1 MFKNVRRLG
10 WIILYII
17 FLSIPALFGL
27 FIFHYGLITS
37 GVLPCAL
44 PTIWNFLWTCLF
56 GTYAM
61 SLVTG
66 SFIIAIL
73 VSIFFIVNIKNSQW

>member
-10 WIILYII
+10 WIILDII
-17 FLSIPALFGL
+17 FLLIPALFAL
-27 FIFHYGLITS
+27 FLFHIGLITS

-44 PTIWNFLWTCLF
+44 PTIWNFLFTCLF

-61 SLVTG
+61 MLVTG
-66 SFIIAIL
+66 SFIIAIIIQ
-73 VSIFFIVNIKNSQW
+73 IFFIVKIKNSQW